1 MFPIKS
7 IIAVILVAAPISCYS
22 STDGDGAVQIMEI
35 FTTAQYFI
43 SGRRDQELKQKVSK
57 NYDVYVIDRISLLKS
72 TLSEGLPSDA
82 QKAKALVLNRFQ
94 SLDAS
99 TNQQLENAAKGLVK
113 AMDYGVDR
121 YPAIV
126 FDGQAVIYG
135 VTDIDVAT
143 AYYKQWREK
152 GTR

>member
-1 MFPIKS
+1 MCRIKS
-7 IIAVILVAAPISCYS
+7 IISVVLLATSLACYSATDGNGAAPSI
-22 STDGDGAVQIMEI
+22 EI

-43 SGRRDQELKQKVSK
+43 SGRHNQDSKQKASK
-57 NYDVYVIDRISLLKS
+57 NYDAYVIDRISLLKR

-152 GTR
+152 GIR